1 MRHIYRHI
9 CLVSMLVTV
18 LTAQAVQLGT
28 AKGSVVFGR
37 PLDLT
42 MQVRLDAPYDE
53 TTSCFSVDVFQADNK
68 FDAGRVRLDITPAA
82 NGLDAT
88 IHVRSVS
95 SVSEPWAKVIL
106 RSNCGAKISRQYDFL
121 TDFAAD
127 TPASSTLA
135 ESAFTQPATTSSSA
149 LAANNRLTSNSSNA
163 TNATAQAPV
172 SNWNVKRSQAKVK
185 TLSQKPNSDA
195 TAALKKVNPATQTVV
210 VTKKTTGIVA
220 DAVGQSR
227 LKMETFELT
236 DEHQVLLKLSS
247 ALTAPTGM
255 RTPEEIQALA
265 QATAVWRAINGVPAE
280 VKAAAV
286 AAAPAP
292 TSALVNQKPAVK
304 SEFPNLVVYG
314 LIGLLAL
321 TMGCIAWLWL
331 RVRKASL
338 AGYGWLNDSVSADAP
353 VGIEPIIEEETKAA
367 EQAAEPG
374 IEVEVEKEKKAVVE
388 EKFKKAAVA
397 SNDHQIVNA
406 LPLHFD
412 DPRFNERVLRT
423 HKKPRDLAHDI
434 PITSPTQLMELVL
447 ADTPPKLRAV
457 TAPAAEVVTTA
468 STEPM
473 ATPNNAAETSKP
485 SIAKDDSKSN
495 LIDFDVFAEPEPLN
509 KPTRFVR

>member
-1 MRHIYRHI
+1 MRHVYRHI

-18 LTAQAVQLGT
+18 LTAQAVQLGS

-42 MQVRLDAPYDE
+42 MQVRLDTPFDE

-68 FDAGRVRLDITPAA
+68 FDAGRVRLDVTPAA

-95 SVSEPWAKVIL
+95 SVNEPWAKVIL

-247 ALTAPTGM
+247 ALIAPTGM

-280 VKAAAV
+280 VKVAAV

-292 TSALVNQKPAVK
+292 ASALVNQKPAAK

-353 VGIEPIIEEETKAA
+353 VGIEPIHSQFSPANARVSPSVAQEPLEPIFEEET
-367 EQAAEPG
+367 
-374 IEVEVEKEKKAVVE
+374 EVA

-397 SNDHQIVNA
+397 SNDHQIVSA

-423 HKKPRDLAHDI
+423 HTKTRDLAHDK
-434 PITSPTQLMELVL
+434 PITSPPELMELVL
-447 ADTPPKLRAV
+447 
-457 TAPAAEVVTTA
+457 
-468 STEPM
+468 
-473 ATPNNAAETSKP
+473 AETSKP